1 MDSSTFFETYSQIQ
15 QINKGGIGVIY
26 LAFHKNLG
34 KQVILKRLTTDQDE
48 SFLRHE
54 VDILKN
60 LRHRFLPTIYDF
72 IQIEGSYFIVED
84 YIQGSDLSYYIN
96 NRIPVPEE
104 YIVKWMKQMC
114 EVLEYLHTRSPAVI
128 HSDIKP
134 GNIMIDTNGDICLI
148 DFNISVLCGDR
159 VSVIGFSNY
168 YCAPEQLNKAK
179 NPAVKVP
186 IDARTDIYSTAATF
200 YTLMTG
206 RLPSAEK
213 RNRPLSKMELPYQEG
228 LLRLIDK
235 AMSPKMS
242 DRWQSARQMRS
253 QFDHLERLTKK
264 SRILTAV
271 SAGLALV
278 LAVSVAALIYGS
290 RMNRRQQYTDAIS
303 AIESRYGRE
312 GPVADL
318 ADEIRT
324 FVNRQENQT
333 YLSKD
338 NAKLAQLYAILAE
351 YHIGQ
356 DTTSG
361 YASAAEYY
369 SLAWNAISDS
379 DALESVKQEY
389 AVNYAVALS
398 LNGEIRK
405 AEQFVSS
412 FAWSNELVGVAL
424 RIGAAYQ
431 AADYEEVMSLAGTI
445 PAGRDFPSL
454 RSQLYKTVAIAAQMD
469 SVHAEEDVAL
479 AVSLLE
485 QEAQKLPS
493 DNNYRF
499 LSSYCLTAGN
509 MTGNSSY
516 YGKSSEYYTKIA
528 NKTEQDK
535 LNQAE
540 TLAATRQ
547 YAQCISLAKSVVSH
561 DQTELCR
568 QNFILSLAYFGNGSN
583 ELAKNYWDRM
593 TRYYLEIPA
602 RRRSQALDVNAIER
616 LGNQLGVELPGE

>member
-1 MDSSTFFETYSQIQ
+1 MDSTTFYETYSQVT

-26 LAFHKNLG
+26 LAFHNNLG

-96 NRIPVPEE
+96 NRIPVSEE

-168 YCAPEQLNKAK
+168 YCAPEQLYKAN
-179 NPAVKVP
+179 NPASKIP

-200 YTLMTG
+200 YTLMSG
-206 RLPSAEK
+206 RLPSADK
-213 RNRPLSKMELPYQEG
+213 RNRPLANMDLPYQEG

-242 DRWQSARQMRS
+242 DRWQSAKQMRS

-264 SRILTAV
+264 FRVLAGV

-278 LAVSVAALIYGS
+278 LAVSVAAMLYVG
-290 RMNRRQQYTDAIS
+290 RMNRLQQYTDALS
-303 AIESRYGRE
+303 AIESRYNRE
-312 GPVADL
+312 GPGDSL
-318 ADEIRT
+318 AEEIRT
-324 FVNRQENQT
+324 FVNRQENQS

-351 YHIGQ
+351 YQIGL

-369 SLAWNAISDS
+369 RLAWDAISDS

-398 LNGEIRK
+398 LNGESRR

-412 FAWSNELVGVAL
+412 FAWSNELVGTAI

-431 AADYEEVMSLAGTI
+431 TSDYEEVMTLAGTI
-445 PAGRDFPSL
+445 PPGRDFQSL
-454 RSQLYKTVAIAAQMD
+454 RTQLYKTVAIAAQMD

-485 QEAQKLPS
+485 QEAQQLPS

-499 LSSYCLTAGN
+499 LASYCLTAGN

-516 YGKSSEYYTKIA
+516 YGKSSDYYKRIS

-540 TLAATRQ
+540 NLAATKQ
-547 YAQCISLAKSVVSH
+547 YAQCISLAKSVVSY
-561 DQTELCR
+561 DQAELCR
-568 QNFILSLAYFGNGSN
+568 QNFILSLAYFGSGNN
-583 ELAKNYWDRM
+583 ELAKNYWRQM
-593 TRYYLEIPA
+593 TRYYLEIPE
-602 RRRSQALDVNAIER
+602 RRRDQVIDSDAITR